1 MFETKSIKGKERFL
15 WLIAIVWST
24 FVAGCAVAPPSVSP
38 PTKIVKAPLSNPVT
52 VSPYS
57 TSPHEIRRI
66 KKTPIPLPDNDVHA
80 IVNDTKISQLTIDND
95 YLYWTRHDDNKLY
108 RIPLQGGE
116 KEVLAVSDYDH
127 GQFSVTLISD
137 RPFVRTGQWLVV
149 VDTPTGKEA
158 GWTWKVRAFNLETHS
173 EHVLL
178 RAERDTE
185 SWPGPEIQG
194 DENGRIVVTYNHS
207 SEQEN
212 CAENVLAV
220 IDLDTEDISILDKG
234 CTEGRYRW
242 VFAGIS
248 GPYVVADRY
257 LPEEDGKTYK
267 GATSDIF
274 LFNLN
279 TQEVTQLTHN
289 GRSSMPDISGHW
301 VAWKSSPRFDFG
313 ETIIYNIDTDNRY
326 LVDIPDIPGVHG
338 YRAPRLSSERWLYW
352 RSTKSGEPVFVFD
365 LENQLLVEV
374 VPASDTQAIR
384 NRVIF
389 EDIMTWER
397 MPLHTISESV
407 IEWREL
413 PSLPEGLR

>member
-24 FVAGCAVAPPSVSP
+24 LVAGCAVAPPSVSP

-127 GQFSVTLISD
+127 GQFSVM
-137 RPFVRTGQWLVV
+137 PFVRTGQWLVV
-149 VDTPTGKEA
+149 MDTPTGREE
-158 GWTWKVRAFNLETHS
+158 GRTWKVRAFNLETHS
-173 EHVLL
+173 EHVLF
-178 RAERDTE
+178 RAEQDAI

-234 CTEGRYRW
+234 CAEGRYMW

-257 LPEEDGKTYK
+257 LPEEKRKTSK
-267 GATSDIF
+267 GTTSDIF

-279 TQEVTQLTHN
+279 TREVTQLTHN
-289 GRSSMPDISGHW
+289 SRSSMPDISGHW
-301 VAWKSSPRFDFG
+301 VAWKSSPRFTFG

-389 EDIMTWER
+389 GNIMAWER
-397 MPLHTISESV
+397 MPLHIISESV

-413 PSLPEGLR
+413 PSLPKGLR